1 MSTNKKNL
9 TIETGASPE
18 ESKEAM
24 LYRPQLLK
32 YKYKTCIEKPVLTD
46 TYDPDTMNSLKS
58 LMKTTSINL
67 SRQNKNQL
75 NRYTERFQTSEN
87 LKSQVPSENKN
98 LLPQW
103 IKYDK
108 NVLRFEGYFDEH
120 VTESAYENW
129 RIRPCTILYY
139 LEDDTVHV
147 IENKY
152 ENSGIPQGDFIKR
165 RRTKLFELDPEL
177 KRELCWKD
185 LNLGKNISIFGKNFR
200 LCKCD
205 KFTEDFYNKNGIL
218 LNPAEE
224 IPSIDF
230 STKYSM
236 IDFGKIKKNIA
247 EMKEYTEVGLG
258 GGHPNGGLEQFLEND
273 RKVLRFDISWYD
285 PYDKEEKYYKL
296 HFYLADNQIE
306 ICEIKVNNSGKDNFP
321 KLLRKSMLPKI
332 HRMTYCP
339 GIEHP

>member
-120 VTESAYENW
+120 VLHA
-129 RIRPCTILYY
+129 RM
-139 LEDDTVHV
+139 LEWV
-147 IENKY
+147 
-152 ENSGIPQGDFIKR
+152 
-165 RRTKLFELDPEL
+165 
-177 KRELCWKD
+177 
-185 LNLGKNISIFGKNFR
+185 
-200 LCKCD
+200 
-205 KFTEDFYNKNGIL
+205 
-218 LNPAEE
+218 A
-224 IPSIDF
+224 
-230 STKYSM
+230 
-236 IDFGKIKKNIA
+236 IA
-247 EMKEYTEVGLG
+247 
-258 GGHPNGGLEQFLEND
+258 
-273 RKVLRFDISWYD
+273 RF
-285 PYDKEEKYYKL
+285 K
-296 HFYLADNQIE
+296 
-306 ICEIKVNNSGKDNFP
+306 
-321 KLLRKSMLPKI
+321 ML
-332 HRMTYCP
+332 
-339 GIEHP
+339 